1 MLIDT
6 RVQGVAM
13 SRLLTITK
21 LPRVLTFVFVASFV
35 FCAVGTA
42 HADWLVADKGTWP
55 ESWPEELDSLREQSR
70 SLRGSLADLTFY
82 EIPFTNRKDFESA
95 WPHILKIKSK
105 GVPITLL
112 RSPHKYLGTLNA
124 GVRIWHPPYQ
134 TRNIWLIV
142 DGEIVDLNRIP
153 LPADTPIIDKRFE
166 D

>member
-1 MLIDT
+1 
-6 RVQGVAM
+6 M
-13 SRLLTITK
+13 SRLISATK
-21 LPRVLTFVFVASFV
+21 LPRLFTFVFVASII
-35 FCAVGTA
+35 FCAARPA

-55 ESWPEELDSLREQSR
+55 ESWPEELDSLREKSR

-82 EIPFTNRKDFESA
+82 EIPFTSREDFESA

-112 RSPHKYLGTLNA
+112 RAPHKYLGTLSA

-134 TRNIWLIV
+134 TRNIWLVV

-153 LPADTPIIDKRFE
+153 LPADTPIVDKRFE